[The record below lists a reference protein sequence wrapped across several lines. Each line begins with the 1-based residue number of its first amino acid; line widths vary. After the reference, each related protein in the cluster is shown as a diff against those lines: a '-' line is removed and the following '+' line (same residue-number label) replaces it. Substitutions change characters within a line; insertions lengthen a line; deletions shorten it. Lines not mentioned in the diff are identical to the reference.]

1 MGSAYRGFYIQGSA
15 SRCLHL
21 GGLDIHGWGEQ
32 TPGILRDTV
41 NERAICILLECILVT
56 GRNEVVAKVM
66 FLHVSVI
73 LLTGGISG
81 EHPPPRTKENPTPGP
96 RRNPPGTKENPPRD
110 QGEPLPPGTKETPP
124 PGEEHC
130 SIRSMSCRYASYW
143 NAFLLRNEN
152 WPRSM
157 RFEPIFI
164 AGISSSKQ
172 AETSTEIQSEPTKS
186 SASAPRVNK
195 VPIKSTELENNDNG
209 TSSTVS
215 HGCRTSAQTLLFC
228 EAMREAN
235 FLSFNEEE
243 VRLDSDRAKIT
254 FRNKTFPIILPV
266 KILRACYKLQPR
278 KVRMCNMLTS
288 QVEKGAK
295 FSKKKEQYYLQVI
308 YFVIMNIMPPS
319 GKKYDAG
326 HIFPTSNLKIPMFR
340 MTQRKCNFGRM
351 KI

>member
-1 MGSAYRGFYIQGSA
+1 
-15 SRCLHL
+15 
-21 GGLDIHGWGEQ
+21 
-32 TPGILRDTV
+32 
-41 NERAICILLECILVT
+41 
-56 GRNEVVAKVM
+56 
-66 FLHVSVI
+66 
-73 LLTGGISG
+73 
-81 EHPPPRTKENPTPGP
+81 
-96 RRNPPGTKENPPRD
+96 
-110 QGEPLPPGTKETPP
+110 
-124 PGEEHC
+124 
-130 SIRSMSCRYASYW
+130 
-143 NAFLLRNEN
+143 
-152 WPRSM
+152 M

-254 FRNKTFPIILPV
+254 FRKKTFPIILPL

-326 HIFPTSNLKIPMFR
+326 QYFPYFRFEDSNVSDDTDEVQLWKDENLDNLIEHHI
-340 MTQRKCNFGRM
+340 
-351 KI
+351 